1 MQERALATRSLI
13 LLGAARVFN
22 QFGFN
27 GSNLA
32 LAAEEAKVTKGAVYF
47 HFSSKLELAKAVIA
61 EQHRLVQEKIAENNR
76 DEQRALAVMIAS
88 CQEFANLL
96 QTDTVVKAGIRLT
109 FEGPAFGLDVAG
121 PYIDWIADMTQLAL
135 TAKEQGDI
143 NPDVDAKAFAMFL
156 VGSFTGVQMVSEII
170 SDRRELSKEI
180 KNMWWS
186 IGNTVFSEKARSDAR
201 ISTLIE
207 GPLEPL
213 TPPEMA

>member
-32 LAAEEAKVTKGAVYF
+32 LAAEEARVTKGAVYF

-61 EQHRLVQEKIAENNR
+61 EQHRLVQEKVAESNQAE
-76 DEQRALAVMIAS
+76 DRALALMITS

-109 FEGPAFGLDVAG
+109 FEGPACGLDVAG
-121 PYIDWIADMTQLAL
+121 PYLDWIAEMTELARR
-135 TAKEQGDI
+135 AKAQGDI
-143 NPDVDAKAFAMFL
+143 NADVDAKSFAMFL

-170 SDRRELSKEI
+170 SDRRELGKEI

-186 IGNTVFSEKARSDAR
+186 IGNTVFSEKARRDER
-201 ISTLIE
+201 ISSLIDRTDE
-207 GPLEPL
+207 AL
-213 TPPEMA
+213 TPPETS